1 MIVASIAS
9 IRVLSLSRRP
19 ADVAEDVT
27 LHAFKTGYRHVGML
41 GVTDPVVVT

>member
-1 MIVASIAS
+1 MIVEC
-9 IRVLSLSRRP
+9 IRVLSPSLRP

-41 GVTDPVVVT
+41 

>member
-1 MIVASIAS
+1 MPGLPNVRNMIVTS
-9 IRVLSLSRRP
+9 IRELSPLLRP

-41 GVTDPVVVT
+41 